1 MIESS
6 LVYTQFMQL
15 HTARLCLDCDEV
27 HASQQCP
34 VCASETFA
42 YITRW
47 VPAPERRRRPR
58 PTTSPEAEVY
68 DRLVNPEPPAPA
80 KGRQLLK
87 QGVIGLTAVGLASW
101 VWRNRKG
108 LPADPLSV
116 TPQKTMT
123 SEDEAN
129 PPRTKRAAGP
139 QD

>member
-1 MIESS
+1 
-6 LVYTQFMQL
+6 MQL

-34 VCASETFA
+34 ICASETFA

-68 DRLVNPEPPAPA
+68 NRLVNPEPPAPS

-87 QGVIGLTAVGLASW
+87 QGVIGLTAVGLVGW

-108 LPADPLSV
+108 LPTERPLSL
-116 TPQKTMT
+116 TPQTTMT
-123 SEDEAN
+123 REDEPTGA
-129 PPRTKRAAGP
+129 
-139 QD
+139 